1 MEEFASNLKLKC
13 KTESGPH
20 PKLFQLGGV
29 CVFRI
34 EFRNDSVSAEMRRC
48 GDAEMR
54 RCGDAEIS
62 TFENEFVWA
71 RPSEQWV
78 HAKPRKCN
86 ADLRILDQQTLKD
99 RVSARTYS
107 YTNAFSYHTNDSSN
121 GYYGRI
127 VEPTAVQA
135 FACFDGYS
143 AVRVD

>member
-1 MEEFASNLKLKC
+1 MKLKC

-20 PKLFQLGGV
+20 PKLFQLGGF

-34 EFRNDSVSAEMRRC
+34 EFRNDSVSAGMRRC
-48 GDAEMR
+48 GDAGMGREFR
-54 RCGDAEIS
+54 GVRECGDAEMS

-107 YTNAFSYHTNDSSN
+107 YKRFQLSYE
-121 GYYGRI
+121 R
-127 VEPTAVQA
+127 
-135 FACFDGYS
+135 FLK
-143 AVRVD
+143 RVLWTHC